1 MRRTLG
7 FSCFMSVFL
16 AADDVE
22 RDVREAFSLLSSIQS
37 KGDFV
42 GRSCGFLSSNKKKTN
57 VLPPASQ
64 RQFGRRLD
72 KTNRRFG
79 ELCVDCARG

>member
-22 RDVREAFSLLSSIQS
+22 RDVREAFSLLSSIRS

-42 GRSCGFLSSNKKKTN
+42 GRSCGFHVSFLEIKKNKCFTSSFAKTIR
-57 VLPPASQ
+57 SSS
-64 RQFGRRLD
+64 
-72 KTNRRFG
+72 
-79 ELCVDCARG
+79 